1 MIVRTLLAAVVAGL
15 IAGVFMTLAQQYRTV
30 PLILHAEQY
39 EAGHDHAARP
49 QSLLPALAEAAN
61 PVGPAHAHDH
71 AADAENSGMLL
82 GVGRFGGT
90 LLANLVI
97 GAGFGL
103 ILTATSLMTGR
114 AISAANG
121 VAWGAA
127 GWLAVHLMPAIGLPP
142 ELPGFP
148 AAELAARQTWWIV
161 AVVLSAIGLYFV
173 CLRPESWAKVGGLAL
188 IAVPHIVGAPYP
200 DDITSN
206 VPALL
211 AAEFAVAALATGLFF
226 WIVLGV
232 ALGMINDRF
241 ERSRA

>member
-1 MIVRTLLAAVVAGL
+1 MIARTLLAALVAGL

-49 QSLLPALAEAAN
+49 QSLLPALAEAVN
-61 PVGPAHAHDH
+61 PLAPAHAHDH
-71 AADAENSGMLL
+71 GAEAEGSGMLFGL
-82 GVGRFGGT
+82 DRFGGT
-90 LLANLVI
+90 LFANLVI

-103 ILTATSLMTGR
+103 ILTAVSLMTGQ
-114 AISAANG
+114 AITAANG
-121 VAWGAA
+121 VLWGAA
-127 GWLAVHLMPAIGLPP
+127 GWLAVHLLPAIGLPP

-148 AAELAARQTWWIV
+148 AAELAARQTWWSV
-161 AVVLSAIGLYFV
+161 TVVLSAIGLYLV
-173 CLRPESWAKVGGLAL
+173 GLRPETWAKVGGVVL
-188 IAVPHIVGAPYP
+188 IAVPHIIGAPYP

-226 WIVLGV
+226 WIVLGL
-232 ALGMINDRF
+232 ALGLINDRL
-241 ERSRA
+241 ERSGA